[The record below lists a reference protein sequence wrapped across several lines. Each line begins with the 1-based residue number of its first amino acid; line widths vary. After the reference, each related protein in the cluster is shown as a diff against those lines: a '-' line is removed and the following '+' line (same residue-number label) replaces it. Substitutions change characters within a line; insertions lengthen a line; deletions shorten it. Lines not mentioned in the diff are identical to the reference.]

1 MLKAAN
7 QYAEDQF
14 SALVSHVLQ
23 DTHVTGGRAYSLSK
37 PNTNVPKESDENKS
51 SKDSN
56 EDEVA
61 MEGFGQGKGDNSAAL
76 NGLFHKDGVIERK
89 YDLQESIVQEM
100 HRMKN
105 NKQTQQGEE
114 NKVNFM
120 QVLHEMEHNR
130 HFREYFLFHE
140 ASLANG
146 LSKLDGNL
154 GHRDYFSK

>member
-1 MLKAAN
+1 M
-7 QYAEDQF
+7 
-14 SALVSHVLQ
+14 SHVLQ

-37 PNTNVPKESDENKS
+37 PNVTNKNPPNKDSDENGS

-61 MEGFGQGKGDNSAAL
+61 MEDFGQGKGDNSAAL

-146 LSKLDGNL
+146 LSKLDNDL
-154 GHRDYFSK
+154 GHRDYFSKQFMKHLQK